1 MLEKKTV
8 KNLSRNIL
16 GVVLNGKLKN
26 GIMVQ
31 YMFFMFCLV
40 LVF

>member
-1 MLEKKTV
+1 MLEKNSK
-8 KNLSRNIL
+8 KPKPQYM